1 MTSQIQRIHFDLIGG
16 IAGDMFVASL
26 ADALPDLG
34 KEVLETMKG
43 FSQTSK
49 GTLQYLGH
57 HDGIL
62 KGLRF
67 DATEHPH
74 QHDHDHHH
82 HHHDHHHG
90 DHHEHVDYRGIC
102 KTLQESNFKPS
113 VIQHA
118 LNLFSLLAQAEAQ
131 VHGIEVDKVTFHEV
145 GAWDSI
151 MDFCVAAHFIDAVG
165 DIDWTFSALPLG
177 GGTIKT
183 AHGVLPIPAPAT
195 AILMQGM
202 PVIDDG
208 IQGERVT
215 PTGATIVKYLLS
227 ISKKP
232 NSNSLCISQTGNGFG
247 SKQLPSISN
256 VLRSLVF
263 SSEDGAIQEDLIST
277 ITFEIDDQTPEE
289 LAIGIESLR
298 QHSGVIEVYQLPLFG
313 KKGRVFTQL
322 QILVKQESLTEV
334 CALCFVETTTLGLRI
349 AESSRKILKRS
360 SVNLG
365 ESKTRVKLA
374 ERPGGEKSA
383 KAEID
388 DIAAISTGSAQRIS
402 TKLHL
407 EQQALKKDA

>member
-43 FSQTSK
+43 FSQASK
-49 GTLQYLGH
+49 GTLQYVDH

-74 QHDHDHHH
+74 QHDRDH
-82 HHHDHHHG
+82 
-90 DHHEHVDYRGIC
+90 HHEHVDYQSIC
-102 KTLQESNFKPS
+102 KTLKESNLKPS
-113 VIQHA
+113 IIQHA
-118 LNLFSLLAQAEAQ
+118 LNLFFLLAQAEAR
-131 VHGIEVDKVTFHEV
+131 VHSIEVDKVTFHEV

-151 MDFCVAAHFIDAVG
+151 MDFVVAAHFIDAVG
-165 DIDWTFSALPLG
+165 SIDWTFSALPLG
-177 GGTIKT
+177 GGTINT

-215 PTGATIVKYLLS
+215 PTGATIIKYLLS
-227 ISKKP
+227 ISKR
-232 NSNSLCISQTGNGFG
+232 SDSSSLCISKTGNGFG
-247 SKQLPSISN
+247 NKKLPSISN
-256 VLRSLVF
+256 VLRCLVF
-263 SSEDGAIQEDLIST
+263 SSEYSAIQKDLIGV
-277 ITFEIDDQTPEE
+277 ITFEIDDQTSED

-298 QHSGVIEVYQLPLFG
+298 KHPGVIEVYQLPLFG
-313 KKGRVFTQL
+313 KKGRMFTQL
-322 QILVKQESLTEV
+322 QILVKRESLSEV
-334 CALCFVETTTLGLRI
+334 CELCFVETSTLGLRI
-349 AESSRKILKRS
+349 AESSRRILKRS
-360 SVNLG
+360 SENLG
-365 ESKTRVKLA
+365 EYKTRVKLA

-388 DIAAISTGSAQRIS
+388 DIAAISTGSSQRILN
-402 TKLHL
+402 KLHL
-407 EQQALKKDA
+407 EQQALKKYE

>member
-1 MTSQIQRIHFDLIGG
+1 MASQIQRIHFDLIGG

-49 GTLQYLGH
+49 GRLQYLDH
-57 HDGIL
+57 HDGVL

-67 DATEHPH
+67 DAAEHPH
-74 QHDHDHHH
+74 QHDHDHH

-90 DHHEHVDYRGIC
+90 DHHEHVDYQRIC
-102 KTLQESNFKPS
+102 KILQESNFKPS

-151 MDFCVAAHFIDAVG
+151 MDFCVAAHFIDTVG
-165 DIDWTFSALPLG
+165 SIDWTFSALPLG
-177 GGTIKT
+177 GGTVKT

-215 PTGATIVKYLLS
+215 PTGATIIKYLRS

-232 NSNSLCISQTGNGFG
+232 DSSSLCISQTGNGFG
-247 SKQLPSISN
+247 SKKLPSISN
-256 VLRSLVF
+256 VLRCLVF
-263 SSEDGAIQEDLIST
+263 SSEGSATQEDLINI
-277 ITFEIDDQTPEE
+277 ITFEIDDQTSEE

-298 QHSGVIEVYQLPLFG
+298 QHPGVIEVYQLPLFG
-313 KKGRVFTQL
+313 KKGRMFTQL
-322 QILVKQESLTEV
+322 QILVKQESLAEV
-334 CALCFVETTTLGLRI
+334 CELCFVETSTLGLRI

-365 ESKTRVKLA
+365 EFKTRVKLA
-374 ERPGGEKSA
+374 ERPGGERSA

-388 DIAAISTGSAQRIS
+388 DISAISTGSSQRIS
-402 TKLHL
+402 NKLHL
-407 EQQALKKDA
+407 EQQALKKDE

>member
-1 MTSQIQRIHFDLIGG
+1 MASQIQRIHFDLIGG

-26 ADALPDLG
+26 ADALPGLG
-34 KEVLETMKG
+34 KEVLETMKS
-43 FSQTSK
+43 FSQVSK
-49 GTLQYLGH
+49 GTLQYVDH

-67 DATEHPH
+67 DATEH
-74 QHDHDHHH
+74 H
-82 HHHDHHHG
+82 HHHDHHHYH
-90 DHHEHVDYRGIC
+90 HHEHVDYQSVC
-102 KTLQESNFKPS
+102 KILQESNLKSS

-131 VHGIEVDKVTFHEV
+131 VHDIDVDKVTFHEV

-151 MDFCVAAHFIDAVG
+151 MDFVVAAHFIDAFG
-165 DIDWTFSALPLG
+165 SIDWTFSALPLG
-177 GGTIKT
+177 GGMIKT

-215 PTGATIVKYLLS
+215 PTGATIIKYLLS
-227 ISKKP
+227 ISKK
-232 NSNSLCISQTGNGFG
+232 SDLSSLCISKTGNGFG
-247 SKQLPSISN
+247 SKKLPSISN
-256 VLRSLVF
+256 VLRCLVF
-263 SSEDGAIQEDLIST
+263 SSEDSAIQKDHINI
-277 ITFEIDDQTPEE
+277 ITFEIDDQTSED

-298 QHSGVIEVYQLPLFG
+298 KHSGVIEVYQLPLFG
-313 KKGRVFTQL
+313 KKGRMFTQL
-322 QILVKQESLTEV
+322 QILVKQESLSEV
-334 CALCFVETTTLGLRI
+334 CELCFVETSTLGLRI

-360 SVNLG
+360 SENVG

-374 ERPGGEKSA
+374 KRPGGKRSA

-388 DIAAISTGSAQRIS
+388 DIAAISNGSSQRILN
-402 TKLHL
+402 KLHL
-407 EQQALKKDA
+407 EQQALKKDE

>member
-1 MTSQIQRIHFDLIGG
+1 
-16 IAGDMFVASL
+16 MFVASL

-34 KEVLETMKG
+34 KEVIEAMKG
-43 FSQTSK
+43 FSQSSK
-49 GTLQYLGH
+49 GMLQYVDH

-67 DATEHPH
+67 DVTE
-74 QHDHDHHH
+74 HH

-90 DHHEHVDYRGIC
+90 GHHEHVDYQSIC
-102 KTLQESNFKPS
+102 KTLQESSLKPS

-118 LNLFSLLAQAEAQ
+118 LNLFFLLAQAEAQ

-151 MDFCVAAHFIDAVG
+151 MDFVVAAHFIDAAG
-165 DIDWTFSALPLG
+165 IIDWTFSALPLG

-183 AHGVLPIPAPAT
+183 AHGILPIPAPAT

-215 PTGATIVKYLLS
+215 PTGATIIKYLLH
-227 ISKKP
+227 ISKKTD
-232 NSNSLCISQTGNGFG
+232 SSSLCISQTGNGFG
-247 SKQLPSISN
+247 SKKLPSISN
-256 VLRSLVF
+256 VLRCLVF
-263 SSEDGAIQEDLIST
+263 SSEDSAIQNDRIGV
-277 ITFEIDDQTPEE
+277 ITFEIDDQTSEE

-298 QHSGVIEVYQLPLFG
+298 KHPGVIEVYQLPLFG

-322 QILVKQESLTEV
+322 QILVKQESLSEV
-334 CALCFVETTTLGLRI
+334 CEICFVETSTLGLRI

-360 SVNLG
+360 SVSLG
-365 ESKTRVKLA
+365 ESKTRIKLA

-388 DIAAISTGSAQRIS
+388 DIATISTGSSQRIS
-402 TKLHL
+402 NKLHL
-407 EQQALKKDA
+407 EEQALKKDE